1 VQLHPYNELRFRLY
15 KVTGSELNTWIELHT
30 DGEVGSTKLEYT
42 EQQEAST
49 QLDHSAVHLGMS
61 RASDATEW

>member
-1 VQLHPYNELRFRLY
+1 M
-15 KVTGSELNTWIELHT
+15 TGSELNTWIELHT